1 MAKRKTTQGK
11 NTRPKKITEDPWKK
25 THQPIQTLDY
35 LQMELG
41 KADVKKYGILK
52 GIENIQ
58 TELDLMRQ
66 EYKKEYG
73 TDNISLE
80 DGTIKYEENEQANQ
94 KNQCR

>member
-1 MAKRKTTQGK
+1 
-11 NTRPKKITEDPWKK
+11 
-25 THQPIQTLDY
+25 
-35 LQMELG
+35 MELG

-66 EYKKEYG
+66 SYKKEYG

-80 DGTIKYEENEQANQ
+80 DGTIKYEENEQAN
-94 KNQCR
+94 

>member
-1 MAKRKTTQGK
+1 MAKRKTPK
-11 NTRPKKITEDPWKK
+11 VKDLRPEKITEAQLKK
-25 THQPIQTLDY
+25 TQQTIQTLDY

-80 DGTIKYEENEQANQ
+80 DGTIKYEENEQAN
-94 KNQCR
+94 

>member
-1 MAKRKTTQGK
+1 MAKRKTPK
-11 NTRPKKITEDPWKK
+11 VKDLRPEKITEAQLKK
-25 THQPIQTLDY
+25 TQQTIQTLDY

-52 GIENIQ
+52 GIESIQ

-80 DGTIKYEENEQANQ
+80 DGTINYEENEQAN
-94 KNQCR
+94 

>member
-1 MAKRKTTQGK
+1 MAKRKTPK
-11 NTRPKKITEDPWKK
+11 VKDLRPEKITEDQLKK
-25 THQPIQTLDY
+25 THQTIQTMDY

-52 GIENIQ
+52 GIESIQ

-80 DGTIKYEENEQANQ
+80 DGTIKYEENEQAN
-94 KNQCR
+94 

>member
-1 MAKRKTTQGK
+1 MAKRKTPK
-11 NTRPKKITEDPWKK
+11 VKDLRPEKITEAQLKK
-25 THQPIQTLDY
+25 TQHPIQTLDY

-66 EYKKEYG
+66 SYKKEYG

-80 DGTIKYEENEQANQ
+80 DGTIKYEENEQAN
-94 KNQCR
+94 

>member
-1 MAKRKTTQGK
+1 MAKRKTPK
-11 NTRPKKITEDPWKK
+11 VKDLRPEKITEAQLKK
-25 THQPIQTLDY
+25 TQQTIQTLDY

-52 GIENIQ
+52 GIESIQ

-80 DGTIKYEENEQANQ
+80 DGTIKYDENEQAN
-94 KNQCR
+94 

>member
-1 MAKRKTTQGK
+1 MAKRKTPK
-11 NTRPKKITEDPWKK
+11 VKDLRPEKITEDQLKK
-25 THQPIQTLDY
+25 THQTIQTMDY

-66 EYKKEYG
+66 SYKKEYG

-80 DGTIKYEENEQANQ
+80 DGTINYEENEQAN
-94 KNQCR
+94 

>member
-1 MAKRKTTQGK
+1 MAKRKTPK
-11 NTRPKKITEDPWKK
+11 VKDIRPEKITEAQLKK
-25 THQPIQTLDY
+25 TQQTIQTLDY

-52 GIENIQ
+52 GIESIQ

-80 DGTIKYEENEQANQ
+80 DGTIKYEENEQAN
-94 KNQCR
+94 